1 MNNLA
6 VNISQFSSIFTSK
19 YYDVDTFANG
29 KLADIINWAT
39 GFAALVAVVFL
50 IIAGYT
56 YITSAGDADK
66 VEKAGKTITASIV
79 GLVIVLI
86 ARILVELVLEKIME

>member
-1 MNNLA
+1 MSNLA
-6 VNISQFSSIFTSK
+6 INISQFSSIFTSE
-19 YYDVDTFANG
+19 YNDVDTFANG